1 MQLSYFK
8 RIYIDGGDN
17 KMSYTEQEDAAI
29 ESLSNW
35 LEHPSELGKK
45 PSKIELAGN
54 FELDG
59 LKYYIIKYKKNIL
72 GNWLVGVAGGYEEN
86 SLETVGHTFS
96 EFKEYK
102 EETAKAECT
111 KMVNMIKDYWKAR
124 AEEYLKQQQDN

>member
-1 MQLSYFK
+1 MILLY
-8 RIYIDGGDN
+8 
-17 KMSYTEQEDAAI
+17 SYTEQENAAI

-86 SLETVGHTFS
+86 SLEAEGHTFS

-102 EETAKAECT
+102 EETAKEECT

-124 AEEYLKQQQDN
+124 AEEYLKKQQEN